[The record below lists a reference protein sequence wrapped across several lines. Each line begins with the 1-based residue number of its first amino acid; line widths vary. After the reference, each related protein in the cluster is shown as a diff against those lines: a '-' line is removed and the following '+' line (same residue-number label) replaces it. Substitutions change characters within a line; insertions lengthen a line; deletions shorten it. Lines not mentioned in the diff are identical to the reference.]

1 MSILEK
7 TPKERSLARPSFIR
21 PYVAPLVPFVA
32 AVGLLEWLVDRGSLP
47 IYLVPKPSMVFTA
60 LFSERAMLG
69 QAFIQTAT
77 AAAVGL
83 GMSLVVGFATAFL
96 LSLSRTLRSAFYP
109 YATFFQT
116 VPIVAIAPLLVI
128 WFGYGLPTVIAS
140 AFICSLFPVIASTL
154 LGLQSTDPGLIDL
167 LRIYDTSR
175 FRTLWVCRIPYALP
189 QIFSGVRI
197 ASGLAVIGA
206 IVGEFIGGGGL
217 GSAIETARSQQRLDQ
232 LFATVMI
239 SALLGLFFLLAV
251 NFIARVTLGRWHVS
265 ERENAN

>member
-7 TPKERSLARPSFIR
+7 TPKERSLPRPSFIR

-47 IYLVPKPSMVFTA
+47 VYLVPKPSMVFAA

-175 FRTLWVCRIPYALP
+175 FRHP
-189 QIFSGVRI
+189 
-197 ASGLAVIGA
+197 
-206 IVGEFIGGGGL
+206 
-217 GSAIETARSQQRLDQ
+217 
-232 LFATVMI
+232 
-239 SALLGLFFLLAV
+239 LGLPHPLCPAPNFFRSAHRLRTRRDRRHRR
-251 NFIARVTLGRWHVS
+251 RVYRRGRPR
-265 ERENAN
+265 ERDRDGAEPTTP